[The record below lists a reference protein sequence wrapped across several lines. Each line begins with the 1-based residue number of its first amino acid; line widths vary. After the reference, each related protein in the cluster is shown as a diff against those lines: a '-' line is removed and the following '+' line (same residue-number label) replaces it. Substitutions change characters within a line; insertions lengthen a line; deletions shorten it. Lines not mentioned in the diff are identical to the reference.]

1 METRGDPI
9 YLGEEACLACG
20 GKGVVVGDRCRFCRG
35 TGHCGP
41 AAEMARLR
49 GLLEDGTKGMAILNG
64 EIGRL
69 REENTDLKLVLE
81 ETQRRAAQWVN
92 ERDWWQRRAERER
105 DAARADADK
114 AWALAGE
121 LAVAARTY
129 AAFVYQGAS
138 LAEEHHNKYSDL
150 SDALG
155 QKLAVYDQAKRE
167 KEEAK

>member
-1 METRGDPI
+1 MTTDRMPI
-9 YLGEEACLACG
+9 YTGEEACLACG

-92 ERDWWQRRAERER
+92 ERDWWRGRAERADAER
-105 DAARADADK
+105 DAARTESDHYQR
-114 AWALAGE
+114 
-121 LAVAARTY
+121 VAAAMADQLT
-129 AAFVYQGAS
+129 AA
-138 LAEEHHNKYSDL
+138 
-150 SDALG
+150 
-155 QKLAVYDQAKRE
+155 YDQAKRE
-167 KEEAK
+167 RGK